1 MRFLVVAVGRARAG
15 PELALWQE
23 FSGRLTTQIRLVEV
37 ESKKAGPGLKD
48 REAELLLK
56 SVPDGSAL
64 VALDERGK
72 SLTSEI
78 FAKTLAQW
86 RDEGT
91 ADVAFVIGG
100 ADGLA
105 ENVRKRARLALSLG
119 AMTWPH
125 MLVRGLLAEQLYRAE
140 RIWVGHPYHRA

>member
-1 MRFLVVAVGRARAG
+1 MRFLVVAVGRARGG
-15 PELALWQE
+15 PERALWE
-23 FSGRLTTQIRLVEV
+23 AYSERLTTPIRLIEV
-37 ESKKAGPGLKD
+37 ESKRPGPGLKD

-56 SVPDGSAL
+56 SVPDDAVL

-72 SLTSEI
+72 SISSET

-86 RDEGT
+86 RDGGAAT
-91 ADVAFVIGG
+91 VAFIIGG

-105 ENVRKRARLALSLG
+105 DEVRKRARLLLALG

-125 MLVRGLLAEQLYRAE
+125 LVVRGLLAEQLYRAE
-140 RIWVGHPYHRA
+140 KIWAGHPYHRA

>member
-1 MRFLVVAVGRARAG
+1 MRFLVVAVGHARAG
-15 PELALWQE
+15 PERALWE
-23 FSGRLTTQIRLVEV
+23 AYSERLVTPTRLIEV
-37 ESKKAGPGLKD
+37 ESKRPGPGLKE

-56 SVPDGSAL
+56 SVPDDAVI

-72 SLTSEI
+72 SLTSEN

-86 RDEGT
+86 RDGGAAT
-91 ADVAFVIGG
+91 ATFVIGG

-105 ENVRKRARLALSLG
+105 EGVRMRARLLLCLG

-125 MLVRGLLAEQLYRAE
+125 LLVRGLLAEQLYRAE
-140 RIWVGHPYHRA
+140 RIWAGHPYHRA

>member
-15 PELALWQE
+15 PERALWE
-23 FSGRLTTQIRLVEV
+23 AYSERLTTPIRLIEV
-37 ESKKAGPGLKD
+37 ESKRPGPGLMD
-48 REAELLLK
+48 REAELLLNA
-56 SVPDGSAL
+56 VPNDAIL

-72 SLTSEI
+72 SLSSEA

-86 RDEGT
+86 RDQGAAT
-91 ADVAFVIGG
+91 IAFVIGG

-105 ENVRKRARLALSLG
+105 DDARRRARLLLSLG

-125 MLVRGLLAEQLYRAE
+125 LVVRGLLAEQLYRAE
-140 RIWVGHPYHRA
+140 RIWAGHPYHRA